1 MNWKFDD
8 SEMPPFVVELTDEST
23 DAECMVDEMTEAAID
38 RIVDESW
45 PEGETL
51 TEETIREMI
60 LWGMVYG
67 WQFAQQTGGAEQTIA
82 NRMAAAK
89 RREKA
94 NARHEEFRT
103 AWESALA
110 AGREVSIAQ
119 LAKEMGIPRATAY
132 RAVHGRPTPDS
143 RPAAP

>member
-8 SEMPPFVVELTDEST
+8 SVEPPFLVELTDEST
-23 DAECMVDEMTEAAID
+23 EDDRLVVEMTETVID
-38 RIVDESW
+38 RIVDASW
-45 PEGETL
+45 PDGETI
-51 TEETIREMI
+51 TEDTIREMI

-82 NRMAAAK
+82 NRKAAAK

-94 NARHEEFRT
+94 NARHAEFRT

-132 RAVHGRPTPDS
+132 RAVHG
-143 RPAAP
+143 